1 MMNEQPPPSRNDAAA
16 LILLVEDEQAIAD
29 TVIYAL
35 EREGFAVRHC
45 HLGRDAL
52 AALSAQQPDLILL
65 DIGLPDANGFDLCRK
80 LRGITQ
86 APVIFLTARNHEI
99 DRVAGLEMGA
109 DDYIV
114 KPFSPRELTARVRV
128 VLRRTVRQLQAESLP
143 VSVLASSVNSIKLG
157 AFEFDADAMR
167 ISCAGKVLDLTRY
180 EYQLLKAMLERPG
193 AILSRAQLMEKVWQD
208 ALDSADRTVDTHIKT
223 LRAKLRSAAPELDP
237 IRTHRGLGYSI
248 TP

>member
-1 MMNEQPPPSRNDAAA
+1 MNANLPATSNVEGAPY
-16 LILLVEDEQAIAD
+16 ILLVEDEAAIAD

-35 EREGFAVRHC
+35 SSEGFSAGHC
-45 HLGRDAL
+45 SLGRDAL
-52 AALSAQQPDLILL
+52 ASLQRRAPDLILL
-65 DIGLPDANGFDLCRK
+65 DMGLPDTNGFDLYRQ
-80 LRGITQ
+80 LREHTD
-86 APVIFLTARNHEI
+86 APIIFLTARNHEI

-128 VLRRTVRQLQAESLP
+128 VLRRTVRQGNVQAHAAEVGQTGFAGKTLG
-143 VSVLASSVNSIKLG
+143 VFELDTSS
-157 AFEFDADAMR
+157 MR
-167 ISCAGKVLDLTRY
+167 ISCAGKALDLTRY
-180 EYQLLKAMLERPG
+180 EYLLLKAMLERPQ
-193 AILSRAQLMEKVWQD
+193 AILSRTQLMEKVWQD

-223 LRAKLRSAAPELDP
+223 LRAKLRTAAPELDP